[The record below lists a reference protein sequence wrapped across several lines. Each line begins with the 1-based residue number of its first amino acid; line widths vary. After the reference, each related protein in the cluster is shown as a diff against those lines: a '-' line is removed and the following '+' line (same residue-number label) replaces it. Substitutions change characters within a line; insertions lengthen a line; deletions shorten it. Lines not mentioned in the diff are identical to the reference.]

1 MQLITIRGSYF
12 EFNLNTG
19 NVLSVYRWTPLPMPD
34 QVIVRLNQIAAG
46 DEVDDVDEEMVIPHL
61 SEAEH

>member
-1 MQLITIRGSYF
+1 
-12 EFNLNTG
+12 
-19 NVLSVYRWTPLPMPD
+19 MPD

-61 SEAEH
+61 SEAEHQVINELTELAASGYIYKMNGGENI